1 MTTQPRLASITIMG
15 ASATTNDRTEPDV
28 HSQLV
33 LCALDL
39 KRMKQ
44 LECHSAKGLLDTRRQ
59 LKLFAKDVKSV
70 FDAERRKAL
79 ELERAYVDTVMRLT
93 RASQFKDEETGA
105 HLDRLGHYS
114 KTIGLHLGLD
124 SGYSEL
130 MEKAAPMHDVG
141 KIGIPDAILRKKG
154 PLDPDEWVVIKKHPG
169 IGASLLMGSVSP
181 LLTMAEEIALTHHE
195 RHDGTGYPRGLSGA
209 GIPVCGRIV
218 MLADQYDALR
228 SKRHYKPPFSHDRT
242 SDIILNG
249 DGRTLPEHFHPDVL
263 DAFRDLRGTFDS
275 IYADIVD

>member
-1 MTTQPRLASITIMG
+1 
-15 ASATTNDRTEPDV
+15 
-28 HSQLV
+28 
-33 LCALDL
+33 
-39 KRMKQ
+39 
-44 LECHSAKGLLDTRRQ
+44 
-59 LKLFAKDVKSV
+59 
-70 FDAERRKAL
+70 
-79 ELERAYVDTVMRLT
+79 MRLT